1 MYINHVVI
9 ADMVDYYI
17 KKERY
22 DTEKAAS
29 KLECEYMD
37 LVGEMFND
45 IRNICINL
53 EDPKQVG
60 DVVMNWKLVE
70 DSHNHCK
77 TWIVVQDVNSV
88 ILNTN
93 VQSYTSTLFRIYIEQ
108 LCDAFTMN
116 ILKHSILYV
125 KYVMHGELTAI
136 PENIMEKLVQHL
148 RDTLVCVKS
157 LLHVSVDIRN
167 LRVANPDVD
176 LSRMESVF
184 TGLVDAH
191 KIKMPHAYDVTS
203 LETQWHA
210 IGRLADIVARL
221 AQSKD
226 ETRI

>member
-1 MYINHVVI
+1 MG
-9 ADMVDYYI
+9 DYYI

-70 DSHNHCK
+70 DSHNHYK

-93 VQSYTSTLFRIYIEQ
+93 VQSYTSTLFRIHIEQ

-116 ILKHSILYV
+116 ILKHSTLYV
-125 KYVMHGELTAI
+125 KYVMHGESTAI
-136 PENIMEKLVQHL
+136 PEDIMEKLVLHL
-148 RDTLVCVKS
+148 RDTSVCVKS
-157 LLHVSVDIRN
+157 LLNASVALRD
-167 LRVANPDVD
+167 LRVANSDID
-176 LSRMESVF
+176 LSEIETKF
-184 TGLVDAH
+184 TSLVH
-191 KIKMPHAYDVTS
+191 EHTIKMPHSYDVTS